1 MQSEAVSQKVNGT
14 EAPEYGRDS
23 SVHDAAFSELVKMH
37 WAQVFRICLRI
48 TRNEHDAEDA
58 AQDSFLRAFANF
70 HQFQGRA
77 QFSTWLVSIAR
88 NCSLMLL
95 RRRRVRPEIQMDLP
109 ESEGGLRWF
118 EPSDSNP
125 DQLSRVLY
133 EENRARF
140 IRSIA
145 ALPANLRSIA
155 DLIILNELTLEEAGR
170 ILEISDG
177 CVKSRL
183 YRARRRLSRFDNGRA
198 RGNIAHHHSIGGPVK
213 NLIRQL

>member
-1 MQSEAVSQKVNGT
+1 MMQSEVLSQKVLGT
-14 EAPEYGRDS
+14 EAPECSRGS

-48 TRNEHDAEDA
+48 TRNEHEAEDA
-58 AQDSFLRAFANF
+58 AQDCFFRAFVHF

-95 RRRRVRPEIQMDLP
+95 RKKRVRPEIQMDLP
-109 ESEGGLRWF
+109 DGESGSRRL

-125 DQLSRVLY
+125 DQLSLVLHA
-133 EENRARF
+133 ESRARI

-145 ALPANLRSIA
+145 ALPANLRSAA

-177 CVKSRL
+177 CMKSRL
-183 YRARRRLSRFDNGRA
+183 YRARRRLSRFDNGRDQ
-198 RGNIAHHHSIGGPVK
+198 GNIPYPGLRK
-213 NLIRQL
+213 C